1 MGRIMTA
8 PFEHRDEEKWEM
20 TAIALNGSVY
30 VELHDP
36 PDVRK
41 ERRNRQSAHAIQ
53 SYMGYSYESFSTV
66 PAPGQVGE
74 NFEGQHES
82 WSGDVNTNVQ
92 VSPPISV
99 SFTADNKVVQVR
111 PILPTMLIEVWFGL
125 LSEMCLCF
133 SVARWTAWRV
143 RTACLDEVS
152 KTDAQ
157 PSREHHTPVLR
168 AVLSSRPTC

>member
-1 MGRIMTA
+1 MMYYREAPVGVDLNYRFDERTERGEDEDEHLDGICEALQNVLEKGAQGERKGGIITWRGMITRWVFFLWGYLQADGRIMTA

-20 TAIALNGSVY
+20 TAIALDGSVY

-66 PAPGQVGE
+66 AAPDKVE
-74 NFEGQHES
+74 EKFEGQHES

-92 VSPPISV
+92 V
-99 SFTADNKVVQVR
+99 
-111 PILPTMLIEVWFGL
+111 
-125 LSEMCLCF
+125 C
-133 SVARWTAWRV
+133 
-143 RTACLDEVS
+143 
-152 KTDAQ
+152 
-157 PSREHHTPVLR
+157 PSIPV
-168 AVLSSRPTC
+168 

>member
-1 MGRIMTA
+1 MTA

-20 TAIALNGSVY
+20 TAIALDGSVY

-66 PAPGQVGE
+66 AAPDKAE
-74 NFEGQHES
+74 EKFEGQHER

-92 VSPPISV
+92 VCPLNPV
-99 SFTADNKVVQVR
+99 SDEADYKVVQVR
-111 PILPTMLIEVWFGL
+111 SILLMILIKVWYGL
-125 LSEMCLCF
+125 L
-133 SVARWTAWRV
+133 
-143 RTACLDEVS
+143 
-152 KTDAQ
+152 
-157 PSREHHTPVLR
+157 
-168 AVLSSRPTC
+168 

>member
-1 MGRIMTA
+1 MTA

-20 TAIALNGSVY
+20 TAIALDGSVY

-66 PAPGQVGE
+66 AAPDKVE
-74 NFEGQHES
+74 EKFEGQHES

-92 VSPPISV
+92 VCPLNPVSV
-99 SFTADNKVVQVR
+99 KADCKVVQVR
-111 PILPTMLIEVWFGL
+111 PISPTMLTEV
-125 LSEMCLCF
+125 
-133 SVARWTAWRV
+133 
-143 RTACLDEVS
+143 
-152 KTDAQ
+152 
-157 PSREHHTPVLR
+157 
-168 AVLSSRPTC
+168 

>member
-20 TAIALNGSVY
+20 TAIALDGSVY

-66 PAPGQVGE
+66 AAPDQVE
-74 NFEGQHES
+74 EKFEGQHES

-92 VSPPISV
+92 VCSPNSILV
-99 SFTADNKVVQVR
+99 KADLAVVQVR
-111 PILPTMLIEVWFGL
+111 TILPIRLIKV
-125 LSEMCLCF
+125 
-133 SVARWTAWRV
+133 
-143 RTACLDEVS
+143 
-152 KTDAQ
+152 
-157 PSREHHTPVLR
+157 
-168 AVLSSRPTC
+168 